1 MICERE
7 NPRSMITGE
16 ESSQSVIA
24 FIDATKEKSINMK
37 FHWRHMLW
45 QFSAFVSVLS
55 LVLTYTSQFVIS

>member
-1 MICERE
+1 
-7 NPRSMITGE
+7 MITGE